1 MKIKQ
6 KILLSFGGL
15 ILLFSLLSLFLL
27 KQLNEQGQQT
37 VFAFNQP
44 LKAVDSSRAAWETFL
59 EMEAYAAQVLA
70 MTQPKAEHEVKTHF
84 ESLKQRFE
92 QQVTQASNNS
102 LTTDI
107 HHQSQAIKQSADI
120 WFTGMETH
128 LQASNQTQLID
139 IRVLDRQMHLV
150 ENQLTT
156 LIEDTLK
163 ESSKMA
169 AEVEQRIDFQLVK
182 MSTLMIIIAVI
193 AIAWALWVTHNI
205 LTPIRA
211 LSSAVVE
218 LTRGDGDL
226 TRRLDASRKDE
237 IGQLSAE
244 FNGFIEKI
252 QNAVKNIAESVSV
265 MERQLCE
272 FKVISEQTEQGTSKQ
287 KLEINQI
294 SKSIDTVAC
303 SMITIGENVSVATDQ
318 AGNIL
323 AGTRNSTELLKQATT
338 ALKELNQNV
347 DETAEVIHS
356 LSDSGKAIGS
366 VLEVIENIAEQTNL
380 LALNAAIEAA
390 RAGEAGR
397 GFSVVADEVRSLAM
411 KTQESITD
419 IHQTI
424 VKIQQRAEQARS
436 MMEVGQA
443 GTRQC
448 LTNNEVLSHSLQDV
462 LGSVESIQQTS
473 DSICQQSK
481 HQIEVSDSVSTNL
494 CNIVVIAEQTAQGS
508 ETLKT
513 SGEKAVQTMK
523 DVERAIQQFKLS

>member
-44 LKAVDSSRAAWETFL
+44 LKAVNSSHAAWETFL
-59 EMEAYAAQVLA
+59 ELEAYANRVLA
-70 MTQPKAEHEVKTHF
+70 MTEPKPVDEVKKHF
-84 ESLKQRFE
+84 ESLERRFE
-92 QQVTQASNNS
+92 LQVLQATENS
-102 LTTDI
+102 LTDAI
-107 HHQSQAIKQSADI
+107 HTQSQAIHQAAQV
-120 WFTGMETH
+120 WFKGMEAH
-128 LQASNQTQLID
+128 LLASNQTQLID
-139 IRVLDRQMHLV
+139 IRILERQKHQI

-156 LIEDTLK
+156 LIEETIQ

-169 AEVEQRIDFQLVK
+169 MNVKQGIESQRVK
-182 MSTLMIIIAVI
+182 MGILMMVIAVI
-193 AIAWALWVTHNI
+193 AIVWALWVTHNI

-226 TRRLDASRKDE
+226 TRRLDVSRKDE
-237 IGQLSAE
+237 IGQLSSE
-244 FNGFIEKI
+244 FNSFIEKI
-252 QNAVKNIAESVSV
+252 QSAVRNIAESVAI
-265 MERQLCE
+265 MDDQLCE
-272 FKVISEQTEQGTSKQ
+272 FKDISEQTQQGTSKQ
-287 KLEINQI
+287 KIEINQI
-294 SKSIDTVAC
+294 SQSIDTVVC
-303 SMITIGENVSVATDQ
+303 SMSTIGENVSVATDQ

-323 AGTRNSTELLKQATT
+323 AGTKNSTLLLEQATK
-338 ALKELNQNV
+338 ALRDLNLNV

-356 LSDSGKAIGS
+356 LSDSSKAIGN
-366 VLEVIENIAEQTNL
+366 VLEVIETIAEQTNL

-424 VKIQQRAEQARS
+424 VQIQQRAEQARE
-436 MMEVGQA
+436 MMAVGQA

-448 LTNNEVLSHSLQDV
+448 LSNNDVLSNSLQDV
-462 LGSVESIQQTS
+462 LGSVKSIQQTS
-473 DSICQQSK
+473 ESISEKSK
-481 HQIEVSDSVSTNL
+481 QQIEVSDSVSSNL

-513 SGEKAVQTMK
+513 SGEKAMQTMK
-523 DVERAIQQFKLS
+523 EVEHAIQQFKL